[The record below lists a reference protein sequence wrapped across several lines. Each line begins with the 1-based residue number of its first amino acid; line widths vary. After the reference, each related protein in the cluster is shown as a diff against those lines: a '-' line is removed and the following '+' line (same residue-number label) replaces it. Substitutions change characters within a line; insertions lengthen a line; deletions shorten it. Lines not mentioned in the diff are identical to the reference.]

1 VETTGHVSET
11 GGTGPAAE
19 AGLAAGPGLPAAA
32 SAGASGLLGTLD
44 EAMLLADP
52 MDLFTAW
59 MDDVIRI
66 GLPEPTAMVLSTVSA
81 DQRPR
86 GRMVLLKSADVTG
99 FTFYTNRTS
108 RKASDLAEVPLASLL
123 FPWHALH
130 RQVIVEGPVALLS
143 TADSEPYFHSRPR
156 GSQLGAWAS
165 RQSTALSSRAEL
177 EDRYAELDR
186 RWPEGTQVPMPEF
199 WGGYRLRPERME
211 FWQGRPSRLHDRFRY
226 TRDGPSW
233 SVSRLAP

>member
-1 VETTGHVSET
+1 VTPTGQTSEA
-11 GGTGPAAE
+11 GPAGRA
-19 AGLAAGPGLPAAA
+19 AAA
-32 SAGASGLLGTLD
+32 SSSSGGSVPGAPGLSGSLD
-44 EAMLLADP
+44 ETMLPADP
-52 MDLFTAW
+52 MDLFDAW
-59 MDDVIRI
+59 MGDVVRAE
-66 GLPEPTAMVLSTVSA
+66 LPEPTAMVLSTVSA

-108 RKASDLAEVPLASLL
+108 RKASDLADVPLASLL

-130 RQVIVEGPVALLS
+130 RQVIIEGPVAPLS

-165 RQSTALSSRAEL
+165 RQSSELSSRAEL
-177 EDRYAELDR
+177 EDRYAEMDR
-186 RWPEGTQVPMPEF
+186 RWPEGTQVPVPEF
-199 WGGYRLRPERME
+199 WGGYRLRPDRME

-226 TRDGPSW
+226 IRQGPAW
-233 SVSRLAP
+233 SVVRLAP